1 MELLNLPPKL
11 RSHHDIST
19 PQYHTMGLPQDN
31 TTVEDIEQND
41 IEDSGSSEQEEPIA
55 TDVTMA
61 NPPMPPKP
69 SIEIGPPMLL
79 GTIETIEFSGRRR
92 LDEFILRSAIDIREG
107 DVLTSAGIR
116 QAIVDIYET
125 GYIENVR
132 VEQHRHLPRQIH
144 QKSSFTLP
152 KNRPFLMSHFLEI
165 KNSMTN
171 PSKQFWTSPSMIYIT
186 QQPYRET
193 YKRFETSILKKA
205 TIWWKSIL

>member
-1 MELLNLPPKL
+1 MIYLLLNTILWA
-11 RSHHDIST
+11 S
-19 PQYHTMGLPQDN
+19 PQDN

-41 IEDSGSSEQEEPIA
+41 IEDSGSSEQEEPST

-69 SIEIGPPMLL
+69 SIEVGPPMLL

-132 VEQHRHLPRQIH
+132 VEQQNTT
-144 QKSSFTLP
+144 SS
-152 KNRPFLMSHFLEI
+152 S
-165 KNSMTN
+165 TN
-171 PSKQFWTSPSMIYIT
+171 TSKIIFHITEKPAISSVSFYGNKKLNDESIEEVLDISAYDIYNATAI
-186 QQPYRET
+186 QRNIQAIRDKYIEN
-193 YKRFETSILKKA
+193 YYQLRF
-205 TIWWKSIL
+205 